1 MTQAQCE
8 GCGKETPGYD
18 ITHYGSIDGV
28 YRNLC
33 SLCFN
38 AEVAKLSG
46 LDNFDNAR
54 LQPIGITDCAG
65 ELHQFH
71 FVTRLLGHMVTLEAF
86 ELKEG
91 QRAGY
96 EFQIIGDPEED
107 QFALLGRMVSRIRKT
122 LSVKHITDKGD
133 GHGLQIAD
141 MTVRGR
147 IECDLSEDIHMP
159 CVVVVDGQEISWDEF
174 GRMISSYEGWQFK
187 LEILDRSDEL

>member
-1 MTQAQCE
+1 MTQIHCE
-8 GCGKETPGYD
+8 GCGKDTPGYD
-18 ITHYGSIDGV
+18 ITHYGSMGGV
-28 YRNLC
+28 YRDLC

-38 AEVAKLSG
+38 AEVAKRSG
-46 LDNFDNAR
+46 LETFDNAR
-54 LQPIGITDCAG
+54 LQPIGITDCDG

-71 FVTRLLGHMVTLEAF
+71 FVTRLLGHIVTLEAF

-96 EFQIIGDPEED
+96 ELQIIGDPEED

-141 MTVRGR
+141 MTVHGR
-147 IECDLSEDIHMP
+147 IECDLSEGIHTP
-159 CVVVVDGQEISWDEF
+159 CVVVDGQEISWEEF
-174 GRMISSYEGWQFK
+174 GRMLSSLEGWQFK

>member
-1 MTQAQCE
+1 MTRIQCE
-8 GCGKETPGYD
+8 GCGQDTPGYD
-18 ITHYGSIDGV
+18 ITHFGSIDEV
-28 YRNLC
+28 YRDLC

-46 LDNFDNAR
+46 LDSFDNAR

-86 ELKEG
+86 ELEEG

-107 QFALLGRMVSRIRKT
+107 QFALLGRMVGRIRT
-122 LSVKHITDKGD
+122 ILSVKHLTDKGD

-141 MTVRGR
+141 MLVRGR
-147 IECDLSEDIHMP
+147 ITSDHAREVRMP
-159 CVVVVDGQEISWDEF
+159 CVVVDGQEKYH
-174 GRMISSYEGWQFK
+174 GTN
-187 LEILDRSDEL
+187 LAAC

>member
-1 MTQAQCE
+1 MAQVQCE
-8 GCGKETPGYD
+8 GCGKVTPGYD
-18 ITHYGSIDGV
+18 ITNFGSDAQV
-28 YRNLC
+28 YRRLC

-46 LDNFDNAR
+46 IDDFDNAQ
-54 LQPIGITDCAG
+54 LQPIGITDCVG
-65 ELHQFH
+65 ELHQFY

-107 QFALLGRMVSRIRKT
+107 LFTLLGRMVGRIRKA
-122 LSVKHITDKGD
+122 LSVKHIADHGD
-133 GHGLQIAD
+133 GHGLQIVD
-141 MTVRGR
+141 MMVRGR
-147 IECDLSEDIHMP
+147 IESDLSEDVYLP
-159 CVVVVDGQEISWDEF
+159 CVVIDGQEISWDEF
-174 GRMISSYEGWQFK
+174 GHMVSTFEGWQFK